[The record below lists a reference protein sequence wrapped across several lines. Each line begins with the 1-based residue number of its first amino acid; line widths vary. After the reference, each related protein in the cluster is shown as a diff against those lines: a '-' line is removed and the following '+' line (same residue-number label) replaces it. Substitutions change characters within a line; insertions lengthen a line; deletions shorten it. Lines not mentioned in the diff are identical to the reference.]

1 MMAKGGLGIAI
12 AESGIGSVLN
22 RYSLR
27 VPLNQRS
34 YAWEEP
40 HVRTLL
46 QDFAN
51 AIGSADNT
59 YFLGTIV
66 LTAGTQGHYE
76 VADGQQRSATTA
88 ILIAA
93 IRDHLFTTGGPNEK
107 AAAQKFSQNFLL
119 EFDERSGEHKPKL
132 TLNAEDNDFFV
143 KAALLPVDNPDY
155 GKAKPTTES
164 HERIAAAIA
173 ICREQ
178 VKKIVAPY
186 GKVDQAKRLY
196 DWIDFLKDSAVIIEI
211 RVPDSFNAYTLFET
225 LNDRGLR
232 ASQADIL
239 KNYLFG
245 KAQDRLTEVA
255 PKWATMVSVVESVD
269 VDDLLLTY
277 LRHYWISYNGPTVE
291 KELAEKIR
299 LTITGKQQAIDMA
312 HSLAANALDYCALFG
327 PLEYTG
333 WKALDKQTR
342 AYIYVI
348 TRILQVVQIRPLLL
362 AIIRQFSPAEAKA
375 AFRLCLSW
383 SVRYLIAG
391 GAGGGVIERY
401 YGLRAQEITKGEVKN
416 AAQLKEK
423 MKDAVRT
430 DAEFVEGF
438 RPHRVSKQNLARYY
452 LRSLELARVGDDPN
466 PELGGVLED
475 VTQYTLEH
483 VIPLNPSEAWKLPD
497 DVVRG
502 YSKRLGNMTL
512 LDPATNADLGNKS
525 FSEKVEI
532 FKKSPLLITQEIAKN
547 KVWGPDEIDA
557 RQAVMAAT
565 ALDVWKL

>member
-1 MMAKGGLGIAI
+1 MAKKGLGIAI

-34 YAWEEP
+34 YAWEEA
-40 HVRTLL
+40 HVKTLL
-46 QDFAN
+46 QDFSN
-51 AIGSADNT
+51 AVNNSDTT

-66 LTAGTQGHYE
+66 LTAGAGGSWE

-93 IRDHLFTTGGPNEK
+93 IRDHLFLNGGPNEK
-107 AAAQKFSQNFLL
+107 AAANKFSQNFLL

-132 TLNAEDNDFFV
+132 TLNSEDNDFFV
-143 KAALLPVDNPDY
+143 KAALLPPENPEY
-155 GKAKPTTES
+155 GKAKPATES
-164 HERIAAAIA
+164 HERIAEAIK
-173 ICREQ
+173 ICREH
-178 VKKIVAPY
+178 VKHIIAQYAKP
-186 GKVDQAKRLY
+186 DQAKRLY
-196 DWIDFLKDSAVIIEI
+196 DWIDFLKDAAVIIEI

-245 KAQDRLTEVA
+245 KAQDRLSEVA
-255 PKWATMVSVVESVD
+255 PKWASMGSVIESVD

-299 LTITGKQQAIDMA
+299 INVTGKQQAIDMTN
-312 HSLAANALDYCALFG
+312 SLAANALDYCALFG
-327 PLEYTG
+327 PLEHTG
-333 WKALDKQTR
+333 WKFYDKQTR

-362 AIIRQFSPAEAKA
+362 AVIRHFSPEEAKK
-375 AFRLCLSW
+375 AFKLFLSW
-383 SVRYLIAG
+383 SVRYLVAG

-401 YGLRAQEITKGEVKN
+401 YGLRAQEVTKGEVKTAN
-416 AAQLKEK
+416 QLKEK
-423 MKDAVRT
+423 MKDVVRT
-430 DAEFVEGF
+430 DVEFSDAFKG
-438 RPHRVSKQNLARYY
+438 HRVSKQNLARYY
-452 LRSLELARVGDDPN
+452 LRSLELARGGEANAD
-466 PELGGVLED
+466 LGGILED
-475 VTQYTLEH
+475 VSQFTLEH
-483 VIPLNPSEAWKLPD
+483 VIPLNPGDEWNLPD
-497 DVVRG
+497 EVVRS
-502 YSKRLGNMTL
+502 YTKRLGNMTL
-512 LDPATNADLGNKS
+512 LDPSTNVDLGNKS
-525 FSEKVEI
+525 FAEKILI
-532 FKKSPLLITQEIAKN
+532 FKTSPLLITQEIAKN
-547 KVWGPDEIDA
+547 TNWGPSEIDA

-565 ALDVWKL
+565 ALDIWKL